1 MQRLSLDPG
10 TITRPL
16 IIFGGLY
23 GDLEAI
29 TALIAEGQINGAFR
43 AIT

>member
-16 IIFGGLY
+16 IIFGGRY

-29 TALIAEGQINGAFR
+29 TALIAKGQINEAFQ